1 MAKAKQSDTLIVRG
15 GGGAVWEVDDTPA
28 IRDQINDGSLKLLR
42 GPKTARK
49 PAENKPKGEGGSED
63 VASGL
68 NPGDE
73 KPAVGEDQGQGD

>member
-28 IRDQINDGSLKLLR
+28 IRNQIDDGSLKLLR

-49 PAENKPKGEGGSED
+49 PAETKPEGDEKTPEGGSDAGGEKSPEGD
-63 VASGL
+63 AGET
-68 NPGDE
+68 PGD
-73 KPAVGEDQGQGD
+73 

>member
-1 MAKAKQSDTLIVRG
+1 MAKAKQSDTLIVKG

-49 PAENKPKGEGGSED
+49 PAGETKPTEGEQTQSEDAGETQPTEGGGGEGQAD
-63 VASGL
+63 
-68 NPGDE
+68 
-73 KPAVGEDQGQGD
+73 